1 MQVKTQLIS
10 TSVCTDRTL
19 VFYAP
24 QLAQMQ
30 GLGFTSRLIIPSDV
44 TTWPITT
51 MTINSELD

>member
-24 QLAQMQ
+24 QLAQMYLFAKQ
-30 GLGFTSRLIIPSDV
+30 SV
-44 TTWPITT
+44 K
-51 MTINSELD
+51 